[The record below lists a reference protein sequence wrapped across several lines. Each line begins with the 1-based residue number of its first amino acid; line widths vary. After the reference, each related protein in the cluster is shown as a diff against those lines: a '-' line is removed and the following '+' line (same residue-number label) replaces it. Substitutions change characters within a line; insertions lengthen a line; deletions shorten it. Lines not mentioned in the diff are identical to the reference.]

1 MKVCISNLG
10 CWHSDYAIALKAM
23 EEVKDVQFVDSIEVC
38 DIYFCL
44 SGMYLTY
51 GYKEKIE
58 EELQKAIE
66 EDKLIY
72 VVAPHGSNYI
82 PKYFRDKKL
91 KYIPLQQNNFISLL
105 QHVQ

>member
-10 CWHSDYAIALKAM
+10 RWHSDYAIALEAM
-23 EEVKDVQFVDSIEVC
+23 KEVKDVQVVNSIEEC
-38 DIYFCL
+38 EIYFCL
-44 SGMYLTY
+44 AGMYLTY

-58 EELQKAIE
+58 EELKKAME
-66 EDKLIY
+66 ADKIIY

-91 KYIPLQQNNFISLL
+91 KHIALQKNKFISLL
-105 QHVQ
+105 QQI